1 MGLIFGT
8 KLSRAQAQIWLIWI
22 TFQNLPSNIKVWR
35 DILILDLISLS
46 SNMNYYL
53 KYQQVIKT
61 QKLPDYF
68 VLSWRI
74 IHLIPLLNATWLL
87 TPVANICALCYKSN
101 SWQSPTCSYS
111 LANLYSLFTQYL
123 KLINYEVPVSLK
135 VD

>member
-1 MGLIFGT
+1 MVLIFGT

-68 VLSWRI
+68 VLLSWQI
-74 IHLIPLLNATWLL
+74 IHLIPLLNATWLF
-87 TPVANICALCYKSN
+87 TPV
-101 SWQSPTCSYS
+101 
-111 LANLYSLFTQYL
+111 
-123 KLINYEVPVSLK
+123 
-135 VD
+135 

>member
-74 IHLIPLLNATWLL
+74 IHLIPLLNATWLF

>member
-1 MGLIFGT
+1 MVLIFGT

-68 VLSWRI
+68 VL
-74 IHLIPLLNATWLL
+74 L
-87 TPVANICALCYKSN
+87 
-101 SWQSPTCSYS
+101 
-111 LANLYSLFTQYL
+111 
-123 KLINYEVPVSLK
+123 
-135 VD
+135 